1 MNGFPQLRQD
11 PIVDRRVL
19 IAPERATRPMELVA
33 AAAPRAAESSC
44 PFCEGHETLTPHEV
58 FAIRRPGTVPDS
70 PGWHVRVVSNMFPA
84 ARPDAPAIVADD
96 RFALEPGYG
105 AHEVVIESPRHQTS
119 LAELPL
125 VAVRRV
131 FEVFRARVAHLSRD
145 PRLQY
150 VQVFK
155 NHGIAAGASVEHVH
169 SQILGVSRVP
179 REPAA
184 ELAGA
189 GRFHRETGQCAYCDL
204 IERERRAGV
213 RWIAQNDGAVALAA
227 YAGRFPYET
236 WILPRAHSS
245 AFAAVDDAAL
255 AAVADLIHR
264 LLRRLAQIAPGI
276 GYNLVLHS
284 APVHDAA
291 RPDYHWHWELLPRT
305 TGIAGFELSTGWFLN
320 PLPPESAAEQ
330 LRG

>member
-1 MNGFPQLRQD
+1 MSGFPQLRRD

-33 AAAPRAAESSC
+33 ATASRTLGKSC
-44 PFCEGHETLTPHEV
+44 PFCEGQESKTPHEV
-58 FAIRRPGTVPDS
+58 FAIRRPGSQPDA

-84 ARPDAPAIVADD
+84 ARRDAANSA
-96 RFALEPGYG
+96 AGEPGYG
-105 AHEVVIESPRHQTS
+105 AHEVVIESPQHRLS
-119 LAELPL
+119 LAELPAD
-125 VAVRRV
+125 AVRRV
-131 FEVFRARVAHLSRD
+131 FEVFRARLAQLSDD

-169 SQILGVSRVP
+169 SQILGVSQIP

-189 GRFHRETGQCAYCDL
+189 AKYHGETGRCVYCDL
-204 IERERRAGV
+204 IQKERNAGV
-213 RWIAQNDGAVALAA
+213 RWIAENDGAVAFAA

-236 WILPRAHSS
+236 WILPRTHSS
-245 AFAAVDDAAL
+245 SFADCDDAAL
-255 AAVADLIHR
+255 TGVSELIHR
-264 LLRRLAQIAPGI
+264 LLRRLESLVSNV
-276 GYNLVLHS
+276 GYNLVLHA
-284 APVHDAA
+284 APVHGGS

-320 PLPPESAAEQ
+320 PLPPELAAEQ